1 MILDREN
8 GLVNVWLSLIKNP
21 NMSYS
26 YDDVPDIYNLRE
38 IVKELL
44 EEEGGN
50 N

>member
-8 GLVNVWLSLIKNP
+8 GLVEVWFKLIKNP
-21 NMSYS
+21 NMPYT

-38 IVKELL
+38 VVKELL